1 MSRRVVDTSVV
12 LAWCFEDEANDYSN
26 AILDGLDDDEAVV
39 PSIWPLEVANGL
51 ANAERHGRID
61 LATSTRFLKRLS
73 DLPIRVDQQTATYA
87 FTHTLVLARNHQL
100 TSHDASYL
108 ELALREGLELATLD
122 HKLRT
127 AAQRAG
133 ARVFEL

>member
-26 AILDGLDDDEAVV
+26 AILDSLSEDEAVV

-51 ANAERHGRID
+51 ANAESHGRID
-61 LATSTRFLKRLS
+61 LATSTRFLRRLS
-73 DLPIRVDQQTATYA
+73 DLPIRIDAQTATYA

-100 TSHDASYL
+100 TSYDASYL
-108 ELALREGLELATLD
+108 ELALREGMELATLAG
-122 HKLRT
+122 KLRT